1 MASRQIGLWGLH
13 QLENGYNILHLFQ
26 LVDNGQTL
34 KALKAPTSN
43 VVEVADAWPDIIQQ
57 SYGKPGCQWL
67 KGFKILGKVEA

>member
-26 LVDNGQTL
+26 LVDNGQT
-34 KALKAPTSN
+34 LKAPTSN